1 VRVKY
6 LRNPYFDDH
15 FDLRDPKL
23 LIGKTLATLGATFP
37 DAVGWTYQLVGW
49 GLYQKWDKAIRT
61 LEQIL
66 KGQQKPAIFRDGVGF
81 TFSNFM
87 PEIHF
92 SKCVNKE
99 SLSCYMPSRHREEV
113 GAALPML
120 NPWC

>member
-23 LIGKTLATLGATFP
+23 LVGKTLATLGTTFQ
-37 DAVGWTYQLVGW
+37 DTIGWTYQLVGW

-66 KGQQKPAIFRDGVGF
+66 KGQQKPAVFREGVGF
-81 TFSNFM
+81 TFYNFL
-87 PEIHF
+87 PDIHII
-92 SKCVNKE
+92 KHVNKVN
-99 SLSCYMPSRHREEV
+99 LSCYKPSRHREEV

-120 NPWC
+120 GSGC